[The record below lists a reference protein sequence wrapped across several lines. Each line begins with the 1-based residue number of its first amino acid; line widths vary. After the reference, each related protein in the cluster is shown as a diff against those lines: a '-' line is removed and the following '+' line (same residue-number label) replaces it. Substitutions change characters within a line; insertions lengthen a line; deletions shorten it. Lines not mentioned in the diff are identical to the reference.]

1 MSHEQIQIRTDA
13 PRGTQP
19 QRRKPRTRWAWIL
32 AAASVVCGVPL
43 LIVLLVT
50 GGGEGSRSGLS
61 PGVEQVVAAG
71 AKPQADSEFSPVA
84 TTAREQVVD
93 DPSGELLWASPTA
106 GPPLS
111 LAHVPAGA
119 QCLIYLRPA
128 LIASH
133 PEGKRVIAALG
144 PWGRAVLSRLRESLG
159 SEPAEV
165 NSLLTAIV
173 VGPQGQLDAS
183 LRAELIES
191 VDTANLARRFP
202 RAQQAKH
209 RNAPYLLIGDRAIVT
224 IAPTTIINCPSQ
236 LAAELIDSAGE
247 APPLVR
253 DLEAL
258 AGHADADRAV
268 TVVVAPKF
276 LQASGNELLTASAA
290 PLHDAIRWLIG
301 GEATAVALSAHWD
314 ENFFVELRATPAL
327 NVPPRRLAAKLRERI
342 AAAPDAVEEIVLAS
356 PWHPH
361 GRKVLARF
369 PGMLRA
375 LARYSRSGEENRHAL
390 VRGYLPPMAGH
401 NLLMAAELL
410 LTQPRAGESASAGGR
425 IGPATLEER
434 LAANTSLTF
443 TKDTLE
449 RALELLSEDIGVD
462 IVIQGADLQLEGI
475 TKNQSLALDL
485 RDRPAGEILV
495 EILRQA
501 NPDRTATGPADP
513 RQKLVYVV
521 ERAANADPGRI
532 IVTTRTAAEKRGD
545 ALPAPF
551 ASKAR

>member
-1 MSHEQIQIRTDA
+1 M
-13 PRGTQP
+13 
-19 QRRKPRTRWAWIL
+19 
-32 AAASVVCGVPL
+32 
-43 LIVLLVT
+43 
-50 GGGEGSRSGLS
+50 
-61 PGVEQVVAAG
+61 
-71 AKPQADSEFSPVA
+71 A
-84 TTAREQVVD
+84 TAAREQVVD
-93 DPSGELLWASPTA
+93 DPVGELLWTSPTT

-119 QCLIYLRPA
+119 QCLIHLRPA

-133 PEGKRVIAALG
+133 PDGERILAALG
-144 PWGRAVLSRLRESLG
+144 PWGQSALSRLREMLG
-159 SEPAEV
+159 AEV
-165 NSLLTAIV
+165 IDIDSLLMAIIV
-173 VGPQGQLDAS
+173 EADGQLDAC
-183 LRAELIES
+183 LRADFNPPSSKGGARGEIPDRDRHGAADVSE
-191 VDTANLARRFP
+191 LARRFP
-202 RAQQAKH
+202 TAQPAKY
-209 RNAPYLLIGDRAIVT
+209 RDTSYLSIGGRAIIPVSP
-224 IAPTTIINCPSQ
+224 ATIINCPSR
-236 LAAELIDSAGE
+236 LAAELIDSAGG
-247 APPLVR
+247 APPLIR

-258 AGHADADRAV
+258 VEQADADRAV
-268 TVVVAPKF
+268 TIIVAPKF

-290 PLHDAIRWLIG
+290 PIHEAIRWLIG

-327 NVPPRRLAAKLRERI
+327 NVQPRRLAGKLRERI
-342 AAAPDAVEEIVLAS
+342 AAAPDEVEEIVLAS

-375 LARYSRSGEENRHAL
+375 LSRYSRSGEEDRHAL

-410 LTQPRAGESASAGGR
+410 LTQPRAGEVAAATGHVSAP
-425 IGPATLEER
+425 PATLEAR
-434 LAANTSLTF
+434 LAAKTSLTF

-449 RALELLSEDIGVD
+449 RALELLSEDIGVP

-495 EILRQA
+495 EILGQA

-513 RQKLVYVV
+513 RQKLVYIV
-521 ERAANADPGRI
+521 EPAASVGPSGASGRI
-532 IVTTRTAAEKRGD
+532 IVTTRSAAEKRGD

-551 ASKAR
+551 ARTAR